1 VAREPLMIDLTDL
14 VSRGSATRRIR
25 FCGEMVSVASLLPMG
40 EWHESP
46 VRCRRRPNRRP
57 CSGKL
62 RLLREE
68 PDDFIRWECPVCAD
82 RGRISNWHE
91 TRWDREPALRSGQ
104 VVSLLQVRAQRDG
117 QRLSRRP
124 TRAYELLVEL
134 IGGPLDLDEIV
145 ARRIRIGGDKTLHE
159 LHVLVRR
166 AFDREEDEPYE
177 FMFGAPY
184 EIDARRFTG
193 GLVAAPDDPEDA
205 WETQLISLD
214 TLELSEGQVFGYLFD
229 FGEEWVHRVS
239 VLSVSKETSYAVHA
253 RVVERMGSS
262 PPQYPDI
269 DELWDDDPL
278 WSDVD
283 DDFPL
288 TGLYGPYL
296 AEEPPDAELW
306 QAMEDLERLLL
317 VAEAHAQL
325 AAESG
330 HPEVRAM
337 PLHAVIHYLAEN
349 AVARGDSD
357 VVETMQ
363 QLQNKGSTRHQA
375 IHRVGEAM
383 VRELLREPVL
393 ESLDPTGENAEKY
406 SGE

>member
-1 VAREPLMIDLTDL
+1 MAREPLNIDLAEL

-25 FCGEMVSVASLLPMG
+25 FCGEMVSVASLLPVG

-46 VRCRRRPNRRP
+46 IRCRRRPDRRA
-57 CSGKL
+57 CGGKL

-68 PDDFIRWECPVCAD
+68 PDDHIRWECPLCAD
-82 RGRISNWHE
+82 RGRILNWHE

-104 VVSLLQVRAQRDG
+104 VVSLLQVRAQRHG
-117 QRLSRRP
+117 QRIARRP

-145 ARRIRIGGDKTLHE
+145 ARRVRIGGDKTLHD

-166 AFDREEDEPYE
+166 SFDREEDEPYE

-193 GLVAAPDDPEDA
+193 GLVAAPDDPEDT

-214 TLELSEGQVFGYLFD
+214 TLELNESQVFGYLFD
-229 FGEEWVHRVS
+229 FGEEWVHRIT
-239 VLSVSKETSYAVHA
+239 VLSVSKETSYAIHA

-283 DDFPL
+283 DDYPL
-288 TGLYGPYL
+288 TGLYGPYV
-296 AEEPPDAELW
+296 ADDPPDPELW

-325 AAESG
+325 PPDTEHG
-330 HPEVRAM
+330 EVDSM
-337 PLHAVIHYLAEN
+337 PLHAVVHYLAEN
-349 AVARGDSD
+349 ALAH
-357 VVETMQ
+357 
-363 QLQNKGSTRHQA
+363 GSADAAASLKALMLAGHSRHQA
-375 IHRVGEAM
+375 IHQLGSHM
-383 VRELLREPVL
+383 VRRLLDRSSSGQQPA
-393 ESLDPTGENAEKY
+393 SEK
-406 SGE
+406 EIR